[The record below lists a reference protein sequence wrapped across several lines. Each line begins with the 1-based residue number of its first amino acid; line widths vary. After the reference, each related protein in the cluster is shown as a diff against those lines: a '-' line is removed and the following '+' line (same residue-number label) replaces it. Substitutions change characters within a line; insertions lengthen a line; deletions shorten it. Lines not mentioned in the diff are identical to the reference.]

1 MTIHSKWKKCTP
13 FQSQPELCI
22 QMWQSNSGSG
32 ITTVARASL
41 NVSALLKR
49 SAIGSTISAK
59 DLAYLGITIGSWL
72 LPIASCF
79 LPPAQSKKST
89 RSEQR
94 KRHVLHKEP
103 LMEKHKE
110 SWLIWKPVWFCG
122 TFFILLLQMQC
133 YTRNSPPQRKHP
145 LPNLLPL
152 PGTTMAHELYGIK
165 DVMFWVNNNK
175 DTSHK

>member
-110 SWLIWKPVWFCG
+110 SLLIWKPVWFCG
-122 TFFILLLQMQC
+122 TFFHFVVANAVLHQEFSSPTQTSPSQLAPSAPERLWPTS
-133 YTRNSPPQRKHP
+133 YT
-145 LPNLLPL
+145 
-152 PGTTMAHELYGIK
+152 A
-165 DVMFWVNNNK
+165 
-175 DTSHK
+175 